1 MEVIVMIPIYIAI
14 WLLAV
19 HIGYLMRN
27 EKKQDRMWIYPVFT
41 MIGISFFCLIGLLL
55 R

>member
-1 MEVIVMIPIYIAI
+1 MEAVVMIPVYLAL

-19 HIGYLMRN
+19 HVHYLMRN
-27 EKKQDRMWIYPVFT
+27 EKKQDQMWIYPVFT
-41 MIGISFFCLIGLLL
+41 LIGLSFFTLIGLLL